1 MQKGFQV
8 KAYVVSIQKGKVAN
22 YGDASKKS
30 FEEKAWQTA
39 SFKEPILK
47 PVFVSFNGL
56 HGDEVADT
64 VHHGGVDKAVFANSY
79 ENYPCWEKFLQIS
92 PLPMGALA
100 ENLTLSGVHES
111 TVCLGDIHH
120 IGSVILRVSQ
130 PRKPCWK
137 IAKKWN
143 AKHFTEEIYTS
154 GLSGW
159 YYQVL
164 QEGLVCK
171 NDTIFLQEKGK
182 MGISILEANWAFK
195 KPEVSKQCL
204 RNILSIPSLA
214 SSYLES
220 IKKRLSGEFS
230 LEYMN
235 T

>member
-1 MQKGFQV
+1 M
-8 KAYVVSIQKGKVAN
+8 KAFVVSIQKGKVAH
-22 YGDASKKS
+22 YGDATKKS

-39 SFKEPILK
+39 SFKEPTQE
-47 PVFVSFNGL
+47 PVFVSFMGMD
-56 HGDEVADT
+56 GDEVADT
-64 VHHGGVDKAVFANSY
+64 LHHGGVDKAVFANSY
-79 ENYPCWEKFLQIS
+79 ENYPLWEKFLHVS

-100 ENLTLSGVHES
+100 ENLTLSGVHER

-137 IAKKWN
+137 IAKRWN

-171 NDTIFLQEKGK
+171 NDTIFLKEKGK
-182 MGISILEANWAFK
+182 GGISILEANHAFK
-195 KPEVSKQCL
+195 DPQASLQRLKT
-204 RNILSIPSLA
+204 ILSIPLLA
-214 SSYLES
+214 PSYLES
-220 IKKRLSGEFS
+220 IEKRVSGKFS
-230 LEYMN
+230 LDYMKL
-235 T
+235 

>member
-1 MQKGFQV
+1 M
-8 KAYVVSIQKGKVAN
+8 KACVVSVQIGKTKA

-30 FEEKAWQTA
+30 FEEKAWETA
-39 SFKEPILK
+39 SFKEPIYE
-47 PVFVSFNGL
+47 PAFVSFMGL
-56 HGDEVADT
+56 DGDEVADT
-64 VHHGGVDKAVFANSY
+64 VHHGGIDKAVFANSY
-79 ENYPCWEKFLQIS
+79 ENYPLWGKFLHVS
-92 PLPMGALA
+92 HLPMGALA
-100 ENLTLSGVHES
+100 ENLTLSGVHER

-137 IAKKWN
+137 IAKRWDSRN
-143 AKHFTEEIYTS
+143 FTEEIYTS

-164 QEGLVCK
+164 QEGLICK

-182 MGISILEANWAFK
+182 MGISILEANRAFRD
-195 KPEVSKQCL
+195 PQASKQCL
-204 RNILSIPSLA
+204 KNILTISSLA
-214 SSYLES
+214 PSYLES
-220 IKKRLSGEFS
+220 ISMRLSGKFS

>member
-1 MQKGFQV
+1 MR
-8 KAYVVSIQKGKVAN
+8 ACVVSVQIGKTKA

-39 SFKEPILK
+39 SFKEPIHK
-47 PVFVSFNGL
+47 PAFVSFMGL
-56 HGDEVADT
+56 YGDEVADT
-64 VHHGGVDKAVFANSY
+64 LHHGGIDKAVFANSY
-79 ENYPCWEKFLQIS
+79 ENYPLWEKFLHVS

-100 ENLTLSGVHES
+100 ENLTLSGVHEH

-137 IAKKWN
+137 IAKRWN
-143 AKHFTEEIYTS
+143 AKHFTEEIYIS

-171 NDTIFLQEKGK
+171 NDTIFLEEKGK
-182 MGISILEANWAFK
+182 GGISILEANRAFK
-195 KPEVSKQCL
+195 DPQASQQCL
-204 RNILSIPSLA
+204 KNILNIPLIA
-214 SSYLES
+214 PSYLES
-220 IKKRLSGEFS
+220 IEKRLQGNFS
-230 LEYMN
+230 LDYMA